1 MSEDSS
7 LKTGLYRVD
16 RVKEV
21 LEWMVVEVSP
31 TQGEEMSLLCPSHRV
46 AACASELEL
55 LELEAGVLIACQS
68 LVLL

>member
-21 LEWMVVEVSP
+21 LEWMVEVST